1 MPTVVSSPKSFHFS
15 FFIEQPVEQRVRL
28 LIDELKK
35 LDRTYF
41 GKDRVK
47 QMKAKLD
54 QAVTLLDEK
63 PIDMSKCRDGDSN
76 LNSFQQEREG

>member
-1 MPTVVSSPKSFHFS
+1 MVSNPKSFHFS
-15 FFIEQPVEQRVRL
+15 ACIEQPVEQRVRL

-63 PIDMSKCRDGDSN
+63 PIDMSKCGDGDSN